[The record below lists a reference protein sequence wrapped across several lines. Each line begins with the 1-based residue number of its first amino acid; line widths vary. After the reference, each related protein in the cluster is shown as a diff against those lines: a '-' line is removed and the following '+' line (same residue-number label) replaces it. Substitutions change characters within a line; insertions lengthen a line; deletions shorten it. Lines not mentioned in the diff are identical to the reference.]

1 MKSNCRRTATVCLSA
16 LFAFIL
22 LGCGS
27 NQTAS
32 GGKPPGLEEAVSTAT
47 DAYIYG
53 YPLVTMD
60 MTRKQF
66 TNVAV
71 PDAAHAPMGQ
81 ILKLRTYPAVD
92 NHAVT
97 APNADTL
104 YTTTWL
110 DVSNEPWILS
120 VPDMGDRY
128 YLLPMLDGWTDV
140 FQVPGK
146 RTTGDKAAEVCHHWA
161 GMVGHAARR
170 RDGIQ
175 ISHRNGLDSRSNLLH
190 RHSRG
195 LRGSTCRCR
204 TSSHSFRSVR
214 TASPTRHC
222 RARSMPTST

>member
-1 MKSNCRRTATVCLSA
+1 MKARYL
-16 LFAFIL
+16 AFLPVAGLIL
-22 LGCGS
+22 GMIGCTPKQESGS
-27 NQTAS
+27 GT
-32 GGKPPGLEEAVSTAT
+32 PGLEEALNTAT
-47 DAYIYG
+47 EAYIYG

-104 YTTTWL
+104 YTTAWL
-110 DVSNEPWILS
+110 DVSKEPWILS

-146 RTTGDKAAEVCHHWA
+146 RTTGESHRSTRSP
-161 GMVGHAARR
+161 G
-170 RDGIQ
+170 RDG
-175 ISHRNGLDSRSNLLH
+175 RV
-190 RHSRG
+190 
-195 LRGSTCRCR
+195 RCQQ
-204 TSSHSFRSVR
+204 
-214 TASPTRHC
+214 A
-222 RARSMPTST
+222 